1 MCFSATAS
9 FCAGGVLAGVGVL
22 ALSKTRHPHER
33 FFAAIPLLFAVQQC
47 CEGWLWLV
55 SMGPERSA
63 LEVYPT
69 YLFLLFAQVLW
80 PMWIPYALLAVEAD
94 KRRHGILLGLCVM
107 GTELSFYL
115 GSCLLIYGARAD
127 NIGHHIHY
135 TCPFPPAWSLVSSL
149 VYGVATVVP
158 ALISSVSR
166 MWVLGT
172 AIAASYVMTAI
183 YYDFYTISVW
193 CYFAAVLSVIVVWI
207 LVVMHRTVPVW
218 QAPPV
223 AVR

>member
-1 MCFSATAS
+1 
-9 FCAGGVLAGVGVL
+9 
-22 ALSKTRHPHER
+22 
-33 FFAAIPLLFAVQQC
+33 
-47 CEGWLWLV
+47 
-55 SMGPERSA
+55 
-63 LEVYPT
+63 
-69 YLFLLFAQVLW
+69 
-80 PMWIPYALLAVEAD
+80 
-94 KRRHGILLGLCVM
+94 
-107 GTELSFYL
+107 
-115 GSCLLIYGARAD
+115 
-127 NIGHHIHY
+127 
-135 TCPFPPAWSLVSSL
+135 
-149 VYGVATVVP
+149 
-158 ALISSVSR
+158 